1 MSLFSRIFGEAAIRA
16 LPAQQRAEIKNKIEK
31 LVHIGK
37 TDDFLSLVP
46 GGPFNYQCHHKEAR
60 QIGEDINAMGGLDLM
75 TAVRKTIKRRLDEV
89 QAEHLDHAWKDIGDW
104 QP

>member
-1 MSLFSRIFGEAAIRA
+1 MSLLNTLFGEAAIRA
-16 LPAQQRAEIKNKIEK
+16 LPPQQKADVKSKIDK

-60 QIGEDINAMGGLDLM
+60 QIGEEINRIGGLELM
-75 TAVRKTIKRRLDEV
+75 TAVRQTIKRRLNEV
-89 QAEHLDHAWKDIGDW
+89 LAEHLDHAWKDIGDW
-104 QP
+104 KP